1 MRYHHSIT
9 ESAELCGWSAAFAVM
24 AISVVMV
31 NTLTLMTFIK
41 TKFLL
46 TRKHVII
53 INITIADLL
62 FGAAGLSSGMLYLL
76 KPSEFSFFLL
86 RATIGFTKMSTLI
99 STGALAVERMCAIGF
114 PLRHKVLTNRVYK
127 VTLISIWIISAVNT
141 IMVTVYWADV
151 WGHILMA
158 SGGSL
163 FFSTGVVF
171 MMVFCHVIIW
181 ILFRQS
187 NRRHRLP
194 SNPRDKALAI
204 TLLYVTSAF
213 IITWVPLTLYLSI
226 AHVCKSCVK
235 PTQEERISFGIL
247 LALGIQSLVNTVIY
261 CFRLQGFIASLKA
274 LVKKIKC
281 LKKKAPKRKTTVHP
295 EELDFCAVIPPQE
308 IKN

>member
-9 ESAELCGWSAAFAVM
+9 ESSELCGWSAAFAVM

-99 STGALAVERMCAIGF
+99 STGVLAVERMCAIGF

-141 IMVTVYWADV
+141 IMVTLYWADV

-171 MMVFCHVIIW
+171 MVVFCHVIIW

-213 IITWVPLTLYLSI
+213 IITWVPLFINCPCLQKLRETNTRRKDI
-226 AHVCKSCVK
+226 IWHASCAGYPV
-235 PTQEERISFGIL
+235 
-247 LALGIQSLVNTVIY
+247 A
-261 CFRLQGFIASLKA
+261 C
-274 LVKKIKC
+274 
-281 LKKKAPKRKTTVHP
+281 
-295 EELDFCAVIPPQE
+295 
-308 IKN
+308 